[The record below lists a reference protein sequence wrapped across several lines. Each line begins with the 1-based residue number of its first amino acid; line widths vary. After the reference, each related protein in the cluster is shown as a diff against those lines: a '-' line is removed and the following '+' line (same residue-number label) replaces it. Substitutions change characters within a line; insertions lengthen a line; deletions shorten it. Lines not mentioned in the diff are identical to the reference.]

1 MKMETVE
8 ILDVIEAMFPDARC
22 ELDYATTFQLAV
34 SVILSAQTTDKAVN
48 EVTPGL
54 FKRFPDAAAMA
65 AATQEEIEGH
75 IRRIGLYHNKAKH
88 ILAFA
93 RQLDKDYSGEV
104 PSQTN
109 ELLSLP
115 GIGSKTANVIQAVG
129 FKIPALAVDTHV
141 DRVSHRLGLVSKS
154 ADVAQTERTLKRNI
168 PKDRWIK
175 AHHAILFFGRYHCK
189 AQKPACEV
197 CPLQGECRYYKEK
210 SRNRLDR
217 KSVV

>member
-1 MKMETVE
+1 MMETVE
-8 ILDVIEAMFPDARC
+8 ILDIIERMFPDAHC
-22 ELDYATTFQLAV
+22 ELDYATTFQLSVA
-34 SVILSAQTTDKAVN
+34 VILSAQTTDKAVN

-65 AATQEEIEGH
+65 SASQEDIEGL
-75 IRRIGLYHNKAKH
+75 IRRIGLYHNKAQH

-93 RQLDKDYSGEV
+93 KVLKADYGGEV
-104 PSQTN
+104 PSRMR
-109 ELLSLP
+109 ELLALP

-129 FKIPALAVDTHV
+129 FSIPALAVDTHV
-141 DRVSHRLGLVSKS
+141 DRVSHRLGLVRQS
-154 ADVAQTERTLKRNI
+154 ADVAQTERTLKRKI

-197 CPLQGECRYYKEK
+197 CPLQGECRYFKEK
-210 SRNRLDR
+210 SRNQTI
-217 KSVV
+217 